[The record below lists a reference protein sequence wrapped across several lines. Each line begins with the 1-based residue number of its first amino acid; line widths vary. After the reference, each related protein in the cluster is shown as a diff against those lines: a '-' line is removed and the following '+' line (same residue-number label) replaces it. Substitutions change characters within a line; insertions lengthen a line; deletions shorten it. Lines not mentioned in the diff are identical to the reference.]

1 MPALSPS
8 PTSVAITNPLI
19 LYRTLVQTKH
29 IEPDPAQHRLAIHL
43 QNLYH
48 RLKDYQPEED
58 YGHRLRQLQ
67 SLAQREPG
75 ARQSSSD
82 APKTTPGILAGWRA
96 RQETREATALT
107 RRLTDH
113 ESALHL
119 QSPQGLMLHGHV
131 GTGKSLLIDLLADS
145 LPTQKKRRWH
155 FNTFMLETFAKLE
168 ALRKNRLRDSSHPH
182 SLSEEHSLLTLA
194 RDTIST
200 SPIMFLDEFQ
210 MPDRAASKI
219 LSNFLTSFF
228 HLGGVLIA
236 TSNRMPEE
244 LGKASGVEFST
255 PASGQERL
263 FGRGIGLF
271 GRTQGRRNSDYGSTE
286 VGDSAKFLDVLRARC
301 EVWEMEGSRDWRRRE
316 ADDMSADAV
325 EDQDISAP
333 LPASGFHGLEEMSAG
348 NVGLGYEQ
356 SLHVKSSDSHET
368 MADVKPKKSSNPR
381 QYFVKAT
388 NEASPQLIDQ
398 ELEWLRRE
406 HDATGQIDAINGS
419 KESDIDWQAAEF
431 RVYGRKL
438 LVHRCHGGVTKWTF
452 NELLGYPF
460 GPADY
465 LTLASSFHTF
475 ILVDVPILTFLQK
488 NEARRFITLLDALY
502 EARCKLLIQAEAGP
516 DDIFFP
522 EAQSLFSKESNGAG
536 TQLSGNEIHSETVS
550 EVYQDQTS
558 PFRPNISSYSP
569 SASFPSYASS
579 TLPTSASQAS
589 LARSILANEDSD
601 FGPIYGAGR
610 SRGISDG
617 APGAGNEIGQQPSP
631 NFAEIGAFTGEDE
644 RFAYRRA
651 RSRIW
656 EMCGT
661 KWWARQGDWW
671 KPLSAES
678 RPWEGAAASI
688 SNSPKVTEPSSMVDQ
703 DGAAMFR
710 HGASP
715 FRTIDQPPPKFSWT
729 HAWGMMTWG
738 PKAGKWGQGPAGLT
752 KETRLDQSAQE
763 DESKSGSRDT

>member
-8 PTSVAITNPLI
+8 PTSVTITNPLI
-19 LYRTLVQTKH
+19 LYRTLVQAKH

-67 SLAQREPG
+67 SLARREPG
-75 ARQSSSD
+75 ARQFSSD
-82 APKTTPGILAGWRA
+82 AAKPTPGILAGWRA

-119 QSPQGLMLHGHV
+119 QSPKGLMIHGHV

-168 ALRKNRLRDSSHPH
+168 ALRKRRLRDSSHPH

-244 LGKASGVEFST
+244 LGKASGVEFS
-255 PASGQERL
+255 PPPFSQEKL
-263 FGRGIGLF
+263 FGRGTGLL
-271 GRTQGRRNSDYGSTE
+271 GRAQERRNSDYGPTE
-286 VGDSAKFLDVLRARC
+286 VGDSAKFLDVLKARC

-316 ADDMSADAV
+316 ADDVSAEAV
-325 EDQDISAP
+325 KDQDVSAP
-333 LPASGFHGLEEMSAG
+333 LPTSGYHGLEEMSAG

-356 SLHVKSSDSHET
+356 SLHVKSSDSHENIS
-368 MADVKPKKSSNPR
+368 DVKPKSSIPR
-381 QYFVKAT
+381 QYFVKASNKT
-388 NEASPQLIDQ
+388 SPRSIEQ
-398 ELEWLRRE
+398 ELEWLHRE
-406 HDATGQIDAINGS
+406 YEATGQIDAISRS
-419 KESDIDWQAAEF
+419 KGSDIDWQAAELW
-431 RVYGRKL
+431 VYGRKL

-452 NELLGYPF
+452 KELLGYAL

-475 ILVDVPILTFLQK
+475 ILVDVPILTLLQK
-488 NEARRFITLLDALY
+488 NEARRFITLLDAIY

-516 DDIFFP
+516 DEIFFP
-522 EAQSLFSKESNGAG
+522 EAQSSVSKESNGAG
-536 TQLSGNEIHSETVS
+536 TPIFGNEIHSETIS
-550 EVYQDQTS
+550 EVYQYQAS
-558 PFRPNISSYSP
+558 PFRPKVSSYSP
-569 SASFPSYASS
+569 SASFPAYASS
-579 TLPTSASQAS
+579 ALPTSASQAS
-589 LARSILANEDSD
+589 LARSILADEDSD
-601 FGPIYGAGR
+601 FGPVYGAGR

-617 APGAGNEIGQQPSP
+617 TPGAGNEIGRQSLP

-644 RFAYRRA
+644 KFAYQRA

-671 KPLSAES
+671 KPLSPES

-688 SNSPKVTEPSSMVDQ
+688 SESPKVTELSSMVDR
-703 DGAAMFR
+703 DEAAIFR

-715 FRTIDQPPPKFSWT
+715 FRTTEQPPPRFSWT

-752 KETRLDQSAQE
+752 KANRLDQIVQDE
-763 DESKSGSRDT
+763 ESKGGSRDK

>member
-1 MPALSPS
+1 
-8 PTSVAITNPLI
+8 
-19 LYRTLVQTKH
+19 
-29 IEPDPAQHRLAIHL
+29 
-43 QNLYH
+43 
-48 RLKDYQPEED
+48 
-58 YGHRLRQLQ
+58 
-67 SLAQREPG
+67 
-75 ARQSSSD
+75 
-82 APKTTPGILAGWRA
+82 
-96 RQETREATALT
+96 
-107 RRLTDH
+107 
-113 ESALHL
+113 
-119 QSPQGLMLHGHV
+119 MLHGHV

-168 ALRKNRLRDSSHPH
+168 ALRKDRLQHSSHPD
-182 SLSEEHSLLTLA
+182 SISEEHSLLTLA

-219 LSNFLTSFF
+219 LANFLTSFF

-244 LGKASGVEFST
+244 LGKASGVEFSP
-255 PASGQERL
+255 PASSQERP
-263 FGRGIGLF
+263 FGRGMGLF
-271 GRTQGRRNSDYGSTE
+271 GRAKGRHSGDYGPTE
-286 VGDSAKFLDVLRARC
+286 VGDSAKFLDVLKARC

-316 ADDMSADAV
+316 ADDMSADDV
-325 EDQDISAP
+325 EDQDLSV
-333 LPASGFHGLEEMSAG
+333 LRPASGFHGLEQMSTG

-356 SLHVKSSDSHET
+356 SLHVE
-368 MADVKPKKSSNPR
+368 DVKAKKSSNPR

-388 NEASPQLIDQ
+388 NEASPHLIDQ

-406 HDATGQIDAINGS
+406 PEAIGPADATSSSRGS
-419 KESDIDWQAAEF
+419 NVDWQTAEL

-438 LVHRCHGGVTKWTF
+438 LVPRCYRGVTKWTF
-452 NELLGYPF
+452 NELLGYAF

-465 LTLASSFHTF
+465 ITLASSFHTF
-475 ILVDVPILTFLQK
+475 ILVDVPILTLLQK

-522 EAQSLFSKESNGAG
+522 EVQSSLSDKRTGAG
-536 TQLSGNEIHSETVS
+536 TQNSGDEIHSETLS

-558 PFRPNISSYSP
+558 PFRPNISSYSR
-569 SASFPSYASS
+569 SASFPAYASS
-579 TLPTSASQAS
+579 AVPTSASQAS
-589 LARSILANEDSD
+589 LARSILADEDSD
-601 FGPIYGAGR
+601 FGPVYGAGR

-617 APGAGNEIGQQPSP
+617 APGAGNEIGRQPSP

-644 RFAYRRA
+644 KFAYRRA

-661 KWWARQGDWW
+661 KWWAREGDWW
-671 KPLSAES
+671 KPLSPES

-688 SNSPKVTEPSSMVDQ
+688 PKSSNITEPSFNMDN
-703 DGAAMFR
+703 DEAAVFR

-715 FRTIDQPPPKFSWT
+715 FRTSEHPPPKFSWT

-752 KETRLDQSAQE
+752 KEDRLEQAAQV
-763 DESKSGSRDT
+763 DKSKSGSQNK

>member
-1 MPALSPS
+1 
-8 PTSVAITNPLI
+8 
-19 LYRTLVQTKH
+19 
-29 IEPDPAQHRLAIHL
+29 
-43 QNLYH
+43 
-48 RLKDYQPEED
+48 
-58 YGHRLRQLQ
+58 
-67 SLAQREPG
+67 
-75 ARQSSSD
+75 
-82 APKTTPGILAGWRA
+82 
-96 RQETREATALT
+96 
-107 RRLTDH
+107 
-113 ESALHL
+113 
-119 QSPQGLMLHGHV
+119 MLHGHV

-168 ALRKNRLRDSSHPH
+168 TLRKDRLRDSSHPP

-244 LGKASGVEFST
+244 LGKASGVEFS
-255 PASGQERL
+255 PPVSGQERL
-263 FGRGIGLF
+263 LGRGIGLF
-271 GRTQGRRNSDYGSTE
+271 GRAQGRANNDYGPTE
-286 VGDSAKFLDVLRARC
+286 VGDSAKFLDVLKARC

-316 ADDMSADAV
+316 ADDMSADTV
-325 EDQDISAP
+325 EDQDVSTA
-333 LPASGFHGLEEMSAG
+333 LPASGFHGLEDMSAG

-356 SLHVKSSDSHET
+356 SLHVKSADSHET
-368 MADVKPKKSSNPR
+368 MRDVKPKKSSNPR

-398 ELEWLRRE
+398 DLEWLRRE
-406 HDATGQIDAINGS
+406 HEAIGPADATS
-419 KESDIDWQAAEF
+419 SSRESSVNWQTAEL

-438 LVHRCHGGVTKWTF
+438 LVPRCHRGVTKWTF
-452 NELLGYPF
+452 AELLGYAF

-475 ILVDVPILTFLQK
+475 ILVDVPILTLLQK
-488 NEARRFITLLDALY
+488 NEARRFITLLDAVY

-522 EAQSLFSKESNGAG
+522 ETQSSFSKGRNG
-536 TQLSGNEIHSETVS
+536 TDTKTSGHQIHSETLS

-569 SASFPSYASS
+569 SASFPAYASS
-579 TLPTSASQAS
+579 AVPTSASQAS
-589 LARSILANEDSD
+589 LARSMLADEDSD
-601 FGPIYGAGR
+601 FGPVYGAGR
-610 SRGISDG
+610 GRGISDG
-617 APGAGNEIGQQPSP
+617 APGAGNEIGRQPSP

-644 RFAYRRA
+644 KFAYRRA

-671 KPLSAES
+671 KPLSPES
-678 RPWEGAAASI
+678 RPWERAAASI
-688 SNSPKVTEPSSMVDQ
+688 SKAPKITEPSSMVDK
-703 DGAAMFR
+703 DEAAMFR

-715 FRTIDQPPPKFSWT
+715 FRTSEQPPPKFSWT

-752 KETRLDQSAQE
+752 KEDQLDQIAQ
-763 DESKSGSRDT
+763 DSKSKSGSRNK